1 MKTTMEPIN
10 RQICHFCVAGEIIRR
25 QNGQILKL
33 PVLTIDTNTNNVLD
47 VQELFCKNDMA
58 QLLKELDFKKGDYGY
73 VEGNTTF
80 AKGRPF
86 DIEPVILKKL
96 SPNMIKFKN
105 LNFDEENNVLYTFV
119 TGKRINYNDA
129 GEKVFEGF
137 YSSKTPSNTL
147 SPKAIPNYKDR
158 LSSAQREMAFEKWA
172 SETE

>member
-10 RQICHFCVAGEIIRR
+10 RQICHFCVAGKIIPR
-25 QNGQILKL
+25 QSGQILKL

-96 SPNMIKFKN
+96 SSDMVKFKN

-119 TGKRINYNDA
+119 SGKRINYNDA

-137 YSSKTPSNTL
+137 YSSNTPST
-147 SPKAIPNYKDR
+147 KATTNYQNR
-158 LSSAQREMAFEKWA
+158 VSSAQREMAFEKWA